1 MNYLANYDI
10 IIMQILIAIRG
21 IKMDNEEITISSTSN
36 KTADMTP
43 IVILDETTRT
53 QVRFELQQ
61 IDNEK
66 APEKKIKGKFI
77 YTVANK
83 KTGNFNDIIRL
94 NKRSIK
100 AGESFELS
108 LSCKETYHLWQ
119 HLTERYKLVEG
130 KLTPLGEVKYV
141 RKDEDYEK
149 LKSILK
155 NKSEL
160 AELLSNADL
169 SNINFAL
176 NVENLK
182 RVKREIE
189 QNLENDDEVKYWQPF
204 FKNNAWILSQ
214 MFNAPFMIMKDCN
227 YVGGKSLNNKHGK
240 FTDFI
245 YQNKV
250 SKNISLIEIKTPT
263 VNLTQATEYRADVHS
278 ASQDL
283 SGAIAQLLTQ
293 KDELYKEYATLRLNT
308 DSNFEALN
316 VRCVLLVGNYSK
328 LSKSEKKCFEI
339 YRNELRAI
347 EIICFDELLA
357 KISLMLDLFE
367 DKKAPANDNSD
378 LPF

>member
-1 MNYLANYDI
+1 MLA
-10 IIMQILIAIRG
+10 
-21 IKMDNEEITISSTSN
+21 T
-36 KTADMTP
+36 
-43 IVILDETTRT
+43 
-53 QVRFELQQ
+53 
-61 IDNEK
+61 
-66 APEKKIKGKFI
+66 
-77 YTVANK
+77 
-83 KTGNFNDIIRL
+83 
-94 NKRSIK
+94 
-100 AGESFELS
+100 
-108 LSCKETYHLWQ
+108 
-119 HLTERYKLVEG
+119 
-130 KLTPLGEVKYV
+130 
-141 RKDEDYEK
+141 
-149 LKSILK
+149 
-155 NKSEL
+155 
-160 AELLSNADL
+160 ADL

-182 RVKREIE
+182 RVKKEIE

-204 FKNNAWILSQ
+204 FKDNAWILSQ

-250 SKNISLIEIKTPT
+250 SKNISLIEIKTPI
-263 VNLTQATEYRADVHS
+263 VNLTQATAYRADVHS

-283 SGAIAQLLTQ
+283 SGAIAQLLIQ
-293 KDELYKEYATLRLNT
+293 KDELYKEYATLQLNT

-347 EIICFDELLA
+347 EILCFDELLE
-357 KISLMLDLFE
+357 KINLMLNLFE
-367 DKKAPANDNSD
+367 GKEENDYVDD